1 MKKQMSVIN
10 LGKMDYQEAL
20 DWQNKIHALRV
31 KDVISDIL
39 LIVEHPPTITIG
51 RSGSAAHILMGKS
64 ALEAQGVS
72 VHEITR
78 GGDVTYHGP
87 GQVVGYPIIK
97 LEGEERDL
105 HQYLHHLEE
114 IMIQTLQSYKIVGS
128 RKSPYTGTWVEN
140 KKIGAIGVA
149 VQRYVTLHGFA
160 FNVCPDMKHFQFIVP
175 CGIQSFGVTSLKKL
189 GIVTTMEE
197 VTNELVRQCGNV
209 LKRKTIYEKLPDFIQ
224 LLGGKNSQNQI

>member
-1 MKKQMSVIN
+1 MKKQMSVMN

-20 DWQNKIHALRV
+20 EWQNEIHALRV
-31 KDVISDIL
+31 KDEIPDTL

-51 RSGSAAHILMGKS
+51 RSGSATHILMGKS

-72 VHEITR
+72 VHEISR

-114 IMIQTLQSYKIVGS
+114 IMIQTLNSYKIVGS

-149 VQRYVTLHGFA
+149 VQRYVTMHGFA

-175 CGIQSFGVTSLKKL
+175 CGIQSFGVTSLEEL
-189 GIVTTMEE
+189 RIMATMEE
-197 VTNELVRQCGNV
+197 VTNDLVRQCGNV
-209 LKRKTIYEKLPDFIQ
+209 LKREIICEKLHDFSQ
-224 LLGGKNSQNQI
+224 LFGGKISKNQI